1 MTVTINLNTD
11 QAFTQAEKVA
21 KYLRGTGRELTS
33 AQARAMW
40 DVRNLR
46 ARMTELRQAGLRVRT
61 RKNTRGTTSYSISSR
76 DVNGR
81 RPRRA

>member
-1 MTVTINLNTD
+1 MADITE

-21 KYLRGTGRELTS
+21 KYLRGTGRELTA

-46 ARMTELRQAGLRVRT
+46 ARMSELRQAGLKVRT
-61 RKNTRGTTSYSISSR
+61 RTNYRGATAYSISARDINGNRTRSR
-76 DVNGR
+76 
-81 RPRRA
+81 